1 MNEPQD
7 IGVEESLASQ
17 VTIQAARIE
26 KQEGEIQQMKVKLEE
41 FGKRQE
47 KLESLVEK
55 QKDLIAVLT

>member
-26 KQEGEIQQMKVKLEE
+26 KQEGEMQQMRVKLEE

-55 QKDLIAVLT
+55 QKDLIAVRT